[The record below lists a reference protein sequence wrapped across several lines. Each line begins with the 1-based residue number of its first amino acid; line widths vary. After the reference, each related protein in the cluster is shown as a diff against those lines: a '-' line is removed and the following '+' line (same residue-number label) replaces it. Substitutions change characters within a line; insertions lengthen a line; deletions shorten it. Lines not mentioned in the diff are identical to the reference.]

1 MNRHKTK
8 RLIAIRLCS
17 FVLFAIFIAPSARA
31 QRATP
36 PATDDRSDATVA
48 HASGTE
54 VLFPPSGFQPGP
66 ANTARVSIDKG
77 LSREFESAWRLS
89 AAGTSGREGVVL
101 IFRMKDGSYVGKT
114 LGYTNEIR
122 KFTFKWNPAA
132 MAIVHTHPN
141 GSDPK
146 PADQDK
152 RIANKYGVLNF
163 TISIRGMYV
172 YDPVTKKTS
181 KVLNGLDW
189 LDQSTLPDGLK
200 KWLGA

>member
-1 MNRHKTK
+1 
-8 RLIAIRLCS
+8 
-17 FVLFAIFIAPSARA
+17 
-31 QRATP
+31 
-36 PATDDRSDATVA
+36 
-48 HASGTE
+48 
-54 VLFPPSGFQPGP
+54 
-66 ANTARVSIDKG
+66 
-77 LSREFESAWRLS
+77 
-89 AAGTSGREGVVL
+89 
-101 IFRMKDGSYVGKT
+101 MKDGSYVGKT